1 MGVLYVLRVASATQ
15 PVEHVRAWQPS
26 LPGVREVFHARFV
39 EHRYPPHTHDTW
51 TVVIVD
57 RGSIRYGVDRFE
69 HGAGLGSVTVLPP
82 HVTHDGRAGNP
93 DVGFRKR
100 VLYLDE
106 GLLSRELI
114 GHAVDHPRHDDPGL
128 HRTLARVHDALQA
141 GDDLLA
147 GEGGLAVAV
156 ERLVQ
161 RLSPNQAGPPHP
173 HDLGLADRLRQFL
186 DAHCFEPVTLA
197 AAARALQGST
207 THLVRSFSRAFGV
220 SPHAYVVGRRIDE
233 ARHRLLE
240 GEPPAL
246 VAAIVGFHDQAHL
259 TRHFR
264 RHVGTTP
271 GRYARGLVPR
281 Q

>member
-1 MGVLYVLRVASATQ
+1 MASGQ
-15 PVEHVRAWQPS
+15 PVEHVRAWQPR

-39 EHRYPPHTHDTW
+39 EHRYPPHTHDAW
-51 TVVIVD
+51 TVVILD

-82 HVTHDGRAGNP
+82 HVTHDGRAANP

-106 GLLSRELI
+106 AVLGSELI
-114 GHAVDHPRHDDPGL
+114 GHAVDHPRWDDAGL
-128 HRTLARVHDALQA
+128 QQMVARVHDALQV

-147 GEGGLAVAV
+147 GEAGLAVAV
-156 ERLVQ
+156 EHLRERLRPGSV
-161 RLSPNQAGPPHP
+161 APPRP
-173 HDLGLADRLRQFL
+173 HDPGLADRLRQFL
-186 DAHCFEPVTLA
+186 DARRFERVTLA
-197 AAARALQGST
+197 SAAAVLDANT
-207 THLVRSFSRAFGV
+207 THLVRSFRWTFGIP
-220 SPHAYVVGRRIDE
+220 PHAYVVGRRVEE

-246 VAAIVGFHDQAHL
+246 VAAAVGFHDQAHL
-259 TRHFR
+259 TRHFK

-271 GRYARGLVPR
+271 ARFARG
-281 Q
+281 QG